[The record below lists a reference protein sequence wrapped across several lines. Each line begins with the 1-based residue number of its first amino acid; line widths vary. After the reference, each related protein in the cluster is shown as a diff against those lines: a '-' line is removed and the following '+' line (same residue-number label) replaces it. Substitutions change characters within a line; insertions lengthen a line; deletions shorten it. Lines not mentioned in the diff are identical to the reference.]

1 MIIMTLEG
9 IGISFGDTVLLQNV
23 TQGIED
29 YDRIGVIGINGTGK
43 STLLAIIAGALQP
56 DEGKIIS
63 RNGLK
68 ISYLPQKRC
77 PAQRIHAGH
86 FRSTDPGS
94 GCRHHN

>member
-9 IGISFGDTVLLQNV
+9 IGISFGDTALLQDV

-68 ISYLPQKRC
+68 ISYLPQN
-77 PAQRIHAGH
+77 PA
-86 FRSTDPGS
+86 FDPGRS
-94 GCRHHN
+94 VLENGVPGL

>member
-43 STLLAIIAGALQP
+43 STLLAIIAG
-56 DEGKIIS
+56 S
-63 RNGLK
+63 R
-68 ISYLPQKRC
+68 RC
-77 PAQRIHAGH
+77 WRSSRARCSRTRGRSSAG
-86 FRSTDPGS
+86 TG
-94 GCRHHN
+94 

>member
-43 STLLAIIAGALQP
+43 SAGDHRGRAAAGRGEDHQPERAEDLLSAA
-56 DEGKIIS
+56 E
-63 RNGLK
+63 
-68 ISYLPQKRC
+68 
-77 PAQRIHAGH
+77 
-86 FRSTDPGS
+86 S
-94 GCRHHN
+94 GF